1 MARPWQGKEL
11 PVPSGPPTPES
22 HDLRVYLDCT
32 DILDWRTPEV
42 RLLADVLTAKT
53 SSDVDI

>member
-1 MARPWQGKEL
+1 M
-11 PVPSGPPTPES
+11 PSGPPTPES